1 MEIFKEIDSLKQ
13 RLQQL
18 RSQSKSIGFVPT
30 MGALHQGHISLVE
43 QANKDND
50 ITVVSIFVNPTQ
62 FNNKED
68 LEKYPRDPD
77 ADFALLEKNS
87 CDIVFAP
94 SVEEMYPEPDTRVF
108 SLGKVA
114 EVMEGKYRPGHFNG
128 VCQVVSKLLAIV
140 EPDRAYFG
148 QKDYQ
153 QIAVV
158 KAMVRKYMPDFEG
171 EIVSC
176 PIKREADGLALS
188 SRNVHLSPEQRQSAL
203 LISKTLFE
211 AKKMSDN
218 GASQK
223 QIREFIK
230 QNIATDANLC
240 LEYVEIADRDTLLPI
255 PGEEPKNAVIC
266 ITVYDGKTRLIDN
279 ILL

>member
-13 RLQQL
+13 RLQKL
-18 RSQSKSIGFVPT
+18 RSQSKTVGFVPT
-30 MGALHQGHISLVE
+30 MGALHQGHMSLVE
-43 QANKDND
+43 QANQDND

>member
-13 RLQQL
+13 RLQKL
-18 RSQSKSIGFVPT
+18 RSQSKTVGFVPT
-30 MGALHQGHISLVE
+30 MGALHQGHMSLVE

-176 PIKREADGLALS
+176 PIKRETDGLALS
-188 SRNVHLSPEQRQSAL
+188 SRNVHLSPEQRKSAL

-211 AKKMSDN
+211 AKEMADN

-223 QIREFIK
+223 QIRDFIK

-255 PGEEPKNAVIC
+255 PGDKPKNAVIC

>member
-1 MEIFKEIDSLKQ
+1 MEIFKEIEPLRQ
-13 RLQQL
+13 RLAKL
-18 RSQSKSIGFVPT
+18 RSQDKTVGFVPT
-30 MGALHQGHISLVE
+30 MGALHAGHISLVE
-43 QANKDND
+43 RANKEND

-94 SVEEMYPEPDTRVF
+94 TVEEMYPEPDTRVF
-108 SLGKVA
+108 SLGPVA

-128 VCQVVSKLLAIV
+128 VCQVVSRLLNIV

-158 KAMVRKYMPDFEG
+158 KAMVRKYMPNFVG

-176 PIKREADGLALS
+176 PIKRETDGLALS
-188 SRNVHLSPEQRQSAL
+188 SRNVHLSDDQRKSAL
-203 LISKTLFE
+203 LISKTLFA
-211 AKKMSDN
+211 AKEKADA
-218 GASQK
+218 GATQK
-223 QIREFIK
+223 QIRDFIK

-240 LEYVEIADRDTLLPI
+240 LEYVEIADKDTLQPI
-255 PGEEPKNAVIC
+255 AGEYPKNAVIC

>member
-1 MEIFKEIDSLKQ
+1 MEIYKETDLLKQ
-13 RLQQL
+13 RLQKL
-18 RSQSKSIGFVPT
+18 RAQSKSIGFVPT

-43 QANKDND
+43 RAAKEND

-94 SVEEMYPEPDTRVF
+94 TVEEMYPTPDTRVF
-108 SLGKVA
+108 SLGSVA

-128 VCQVVSKLLAIV
+128 VCQVVSRLFNIV

-153 QIAVV
+153 QIAVI
-158 KAMVRKYMPDFEG
+158 KAMVRKYMPGFKG

-176 PIKREADGLALS
+176 PIKRESDGLALS
-188 SRNVHLSPEQRQSAL
+188 SRNVHLSPEQRKSAL

-211 AKKMSDN
+211 AKKMADSK
-218 GASQK
+218 ATQK
-223 QIREFIK
+223 QITDFIK
-230 QNIATDANLC
+230 RSIASDANLC
-240 LEYVEIADRDTLLPI
+240 LEYVEIADKETLLPI
-255 PGEEPKNAVIC
+255 ADEYPKNAVIC

>member
-1 MEIFKEIDSLKQ
+1 MEIFKEIAPLRQ
-13 RLQQL
+13 RLSKL
-18 RSQSKSIGFVPT
+18 RSQDKTIGFVPT
-30 MGALHQGHISLVE
+30 MGALHAGHISLVE
-43 QANKDND
+43 RANKEND

-108 SLGKVA
+108 SLGSVA

-128 VCQVVSKLLAIV
+128 VCQVVSKLLSIV
-140 EPDRAYFG
+140 EPDHAYFG

-158 KAMVRKYMPDFEG
+158 KAMVRKYMPNFEG

-176 PIKREADGLALS
+176 PIKRESDGLALS
-188 SRNVHLSPEQRQSAL
+188 SRNVHLNPEQRKSAL
-203 LISKTLFE
+203 LISKTLFA
-211 AKKMSDN
+211 AKEKADS
-218 GASQK
+218 GATQK
-223 QIREFIK
+223 QIRDFIK

-240 LEYVEIADRDTLLPI
+240 LEYVEIADKDTLQPI
-255 PGEEPKNAVIC
+255 AGEYPKNAVIC

>member
-1 MEIFKEIDSLKQ
+1 MEIYKETDLLKQ
-13 RLQQL
+13 RLQKL
-18 RSQSKSIGFVPT
+18 RAQSKSIGFVPT

-43 QANKDND
+43 RAAKEND

-94 SVEEMYPEPDTRVF
+94 TVEEMYPTPDTRVF
-108 SLGKVA
+108 SLGSVA

-128 VCQVVSKLLAIV
+128 VCQVVSRLFNIV

-153 QIAVV
+153 QIAVI
-158 KAMVRKYMPDFEG
+158 KAMVRKYMPGFKG

-176 PIKREADGLALS
+176 PIKRESDGLALS
-188 SRNVHLSPEQRQSAL
+188 SRNVHLSPEQRKSAL

-211 AKKMSDN
+211 AKKMADSK
-218 GASQK
+218 ATQK
-223 QIREFIK
+223 QITDFIK
-230 QNIATDANLC
+230 RSIASDANLC
-240 LEYVEIADRDTLLPI
+240 LEYVEIADKETLLSI
-255 PGEEPKNAVIC
+255 ADEYPKNAVIC
-266 ITVYDGKTRLIDN
+266 ITV
-279 ILL
+279 

>member
-1 MEIFKEIDSLKQ
+1 MEIYKETDLLKQ
-13 RLQQL
+13 RLQKL

-43 QANKDND
+43 RAAKEND

-94 SVEEMYPEPDTRVF
+94 TVEEMYPTPDTRVF
-108 SLGKVA
+108 SLGSVA

-128 VCQVVSKLLAIV
+128 VCQVVSRLFNIV

-153 QIAVV
+153 QIAVI
-158 KAMVRKYMPDFEG
+158 KAMVRKYMPGFKG

-176 PIKREADGLALS
+176 QIKREADGLALS

-211 AKKMSDN
+211 AKNMADN
-218 GASQK
+218 KATQK
-223 QIREFIK
+223 QITDFIK
-230 QNIATDANLC
+230 QSIASDANLC
-240 LEYVEIADRDTLLPI
+240 LEYVEIADKDTLLPI
-255 PGEEPKNAVIC
+255 ANEYPKNAVIC

>member
-1 MEIFKEIDSLKQ
+1 MEIYKETDLLKQ
-13 RLQQL
+13 RLQKL
-18 RSQSKSIGFVPT
+18 RAQSKSIGFVPT

-43 QANKDND
+43 RAAKEND

-94 SVEEMYPEPDTRVF
+94 TVDEMYPTPDTRVF
-108 SLGKVA
+108 SLGSVA

-128 VCQVVSKLLAIV
+128 VCQVVSRLFNIV

-153 QIAVV
+153 QIAVI
-158 KAMVRKYMPDFEG
+158 KAMVRKYMPTFKG

-176 PIKREADGLALS
+176 PIKRESDGLALS
-188 SRNVHLSPEQRQSAL
+188 GRNVHLSPEQRQSAL

-211 AKKMSDN
+211 AKKMADN
-218 GASQK
+218 KATQK
-223 QIREFIK
+223 QITDFIK
-230 QNIATDANLC
+230 RSIASDANLC
-240 LEYVEIADRDTLLPI
+240 LEYVEIADKDTLQPI
-255 PGEEPKNAVIC
+255 ANEYPKNAVIC

>member
-1 MEIFKEIDSLKQ
+1 MEIYKETDLLKQ
-13 RLQQL
+13 RLQKL
-18 RSQSKSIGFVPT
+18 RAQSKSIGFVPT

-43 QANKDND
+43 RAAKEND

-94 SVEEMYPEPDTRVF
+94 TVDEMYPTPDTRVF
-108 SLGKVA
+108 SLGSVA
-114 EVMEGKYRPGHFNG
+114 EVMEGKYRPGHFNR
-128 VCQVVSKLLAIV
+128 VCQVVSRLFNIV

-153 QIAVV
+153 QIAVI
-158 KAMVRKYMPDFEG
+158 KAMVRKYMPTFKG

-176 PIKREADGLALS
+176 PIKRESDGLALS
-188 SRNVHLSPEQRQSAL
+188 SRNVHLSPEQRKSAL

-211 AKKMSDN
+211 AKKMADN
-218 GASQK
+218 KATQK
-223 QIREFIK
+223 QITDFIK
-230 QNIATDANLC
+230 RSIASDANLC
-240 LEYVEIADRDTLLPI
+240 LEYVEIADKETLQPI
-255 PGEEPKNAVIC
+255 ATEYPKNAVIC

>member
-1 MEIFKEIDSLKQ
+1 MEIYKETDLLKQ
-13 RLQQL
+13 RLQKL
-18 RSQSKSIGFVPT
+18 RAQSKSIGFVPT

-43 QANKDND
+43 RAAKEND

-94 SVEEMYPEPDTRVF
+94 TVEEMYPTPDTRVF
-108 SLGKVA
+108 SLGSVA

-128 VCQVVSKLLAIV
+128 VCQVVSRLFNIV

-153 QIAVV
+153 QIAVI
-158 KAMVRKYMPDFEG
+158 KAMVRTYMPGFKG

-176 PIKREADGLALS
+176 PIKRESDGLALS
-188 SRNVHLSPEQRQSAL
+188 SRNVHLSPEQRKSAL

-211 AKKMSDN
+211 AKKMADSK
-218 GASQK
+218 ATQK
-223 QIREFIK
+223 QITDFIK
-230 QNIATDANLC
+230 RSIASDANLC
-240 LEYVEIADRDTLLPI
+240 LEYVEIADKETLLPI
-255 PGEEPKNAVIC
+255 ADEYPKNAVIC

>member
-13 RLQQL
+13 RLQKL
-18 RSQSKSIGFVPT
+18 RSQSKTVGFVPT
-30 MGALHQGHISLVE
+30 MGALHQGHMSLVE

-62 FNNKED
+62 FNNNED

-211 AKKMSDN
+211 AKKMSDK

-240 LEYVEIADRDTLLPI
+240 LEYVEIADSDTLLPI
-255 PGEEPKNAVIC
+255 PGDKPKNAVIC

>member
-1 MEIFKEIDSLKQ
+1 MEIYKETSLLKQ
-13 RLQQL
+13 RLQKL

-43 QANKDND
+43 RAAKEND

-94 SVEEMYPEPDTRVF
+94 TVDEMYPTPDTRVF
-108 SLGKVA
+108 SLGSVA

-128 VCQVVSKLLAIV
+128 VCQVVSRLFNIV
-140 EPDRAYFG
+140 EPNRAYFG

-153 QIAVV
+153 QIAVI
-158 KAMVRKYMPDFEG
+158 KAMVRKYMPTFKG

-176 PIKREADGLALS
+176 PIKRESDGLALS

-211 AKKMSDN
+211 AKKMADN
-218 GASQK
+218 KATQK
-223 QIREFIK
+223 QITDFIK
-230 QNIATDANLC
+230 RSIASDTNLC
-240 LEYVEIADRDTLLPI
+240 LEYVEIADKDTLQPI
-255 PGEEPKNAVIC
+255 ANEYPKNAVIC

>member
-13 RLQQL
+13 RLQKL
-18 RSQSKSIGFVPT
+18 RSQSKTVGFVPT
-30 MGALHQGHISLVE
+30 MGALHQGHMSLVE

-148 QKDYQ
+148 QKDY
-153 QIAVV
+153 
-158 KAMVRKYMPDFEG
+158 RT
-171 EIVSC
+171 VS
-176 PIKREADGLALS
+176 RFS
-188 SRNVHLSPEQRQSAL
+188 STTSA
-203 LISKTLFE
+203 
-211 AKKMSDN
+211 
-218 GASQK
+218 
-223 QIREFIK
+223 
-230 QNIATDANLC
+230 
-240 LEYVEIADRDTLLPI
+240 
-255 PGEEPKNAVIC
+255 
-266 ITVYDGKTRLIDN
+266 
-279 ILL
+279 

>member
-1 MEIFKEIDSLKQ
+1 MEIFKEIDALKQ
-13 RLQQL
+13 RLQKL
-18 RSQSKSIGFVPT
+18 RSQSKTIGFVPT

-43 QANKDND
+43 QAAKDND

-94 SVEEMYPEPDTRVF
+94 TVEEMYPEPDTRVF

-128 VCQVVSKLLAIV
+128 VCQVVSKLLNIV
-140 EPDRAYFG
+140 NPDRAYFG

-158 KAMVRKYMPDFEG
+158 KALVRKYMPDFEG

-176 PIKREADGLALS
+176 PIKRESDGLALS
-188 SRNVHLSPEQRQSAL
+188 SRNVNLSPEQRQSAL

-211 AKKMSDN
+211 AKRMADDN
-218 GASQK
+218 ATQK
-223 QIREFIK
+223 QIRDFIK
-230 QNIATDANLC
+230 KNIATDANLC
-240 LEYVEIADRDTLLPI
+240 LEYVEIADKETLQPI
-255 PGEEPKNAVIC
+255 DGEYPKNAVIC

>member
-1 MEIFKEIDSLKQ
+1 MEIYKETDLLKQ
-13 RLQQL
+13 RLQKL
-18 RSQSKSIGFVPT
+18 RAQSKSIGFFPT

-43 QANKDND
+43 RAAKEND

-94 SVEEMYPEPDTRVF
+94 TVDEMYPTPDTRVF
-108 SLGKVA
+108 SLGSVA

-128 VCQVVSKLLAIV
+128 VCQVVSRLFNIV

-153 QIAVV
+153 QIAVI
-158 KAMVRKYMPDFEG
+158 KAMVRKYMPTFKG

-176 PIKREADGLALS
+176 PIKRESDGLALS

-211 AKKMSDN
+211 AKKMADN
-218 GASQK
+218 KATQK
-223 QIREFIK
+223 QITDFIK
-230 QNIATDANLC
+230 RSIASDANLC
-240 LEYVEIADRDTLLPI
+240 LEYVEIADKETLLPI
-255 PGEEPKNAVIC
+255 ADEYPKNAVIC

>member
-1 MEIFKEIDSLKQ
+1 
-13 RLQQL
+13 
-18 RSQSKSIGFVPT
+18 
-30 MGALHQGHISLVE
+30 MGALHQGHMSLVE

-188 SRNVHLSPEQRQSAL
+188 SRNVHLSPEQRKSAL

-211 AKKMSDN
+211 AKEMADN

-223 QIREFIK
+223 QIRDFIK

-255 PGEEPKNAVIC
+255 PGDKPKNAVIC

>member
-1 MEIFKEIDSLKQ
+1 MEIYKETDLLKQ
-13 RLQQL
+13 RLQKL
-18 RSQSKSIGFVPT
+18 RAQSKSIGFVPT

-43 QANKDND
+43 RAAKEND

-94 SVEEMYPEPDTRVF
+94 TVDEMYPTPDTRVF
-108 SLGKVA
+108 SLGSVA

-128 VCQVVSKLLAIV
+128 VCQVVSRLFNIV

-153 QIAVV
+153 QIAVI
-158 KAMVRKYMPDFEG
+158 KAMVRKYMPTFKG

-176 PIKREADGLALS
+176 PIKRESDGLALS
-188 SRNVHLSPEQRQSAL
+188 SRNVHLSPEQRKSAL

-211 AKKMSDN
+211 AKKMADN
-218 GASQK
+218 KATQK
-223 QIREFIK
+223 QITDFIK
-230 QNIATDANLC
+230 RSIASDANLC
-240 LEYVEIADRDTLLPI
+240 LEYVEIADKETLQPI
-255 PGEEPKNAVIC
+255 ANEYPKNAVIC

>member
-1 MEIFKEIDSLKQ
+1 MEIYKETDLLKQ
-13 RLQQL
+13 RLQKL
-18 RSQSKSIGFVPT
+18 RAQSKSIGFVPT

-43 QANKDND
+43 RAAKEND

-94 SVEEMYPEPDTRVF
+94 TVEEMYPTPDTRVF
-108 SLGKVA
+108 SLGSVA

-128 VCQVVSKLLAIV
+128 VCQVVSRLFNIV

-153 QIAVV
+153 QIAVI
-158 KAMVRKYMPDFEG
+158 KAMVRKYMPGFKG

-176 PIKREADGLALS
+176 PIKRESDGLALS
-188 SRNVHLSPEQRQSAL
+188 SRNVHLSPEQRKSAL

-211 AKKMSDN
+211 AKKMADN
-218 GASQK
+218 KATQK
-223 QIREFIK
+223 QITDFIK
-230 QNIATDANLC
+230 RSIASDANLC
-240 LEYVEIADRDTLLPI
+240 LEYVEIADKETLLPI
-255 PGEEPKNAVIC
+255 ADEYPKNAVIC

>member
-1 MEIFKEIDSLKQ
+1 MEIYKETDLLKQ
-13 RLQQL
+13 RLQKL
-18 RSQSKSIGFVPT
+18 RAQSKSIGFVPT

-43 QANKDND
+43 RAAKEND

-94 SVEEMYPEPDTRVF
+94 TVEEMYPTPDTRVF
-108 SLGKVA
+108 SLGSVA

-128 VCQVVSKLLAIV
+128 VCQVVSRLFNIV

-148 QKDYQ
+148 QKDQ
-153 QIAVV
+153 QIAVI
-158 KAMVRKYMPDFEG
+158 KAMVRKYMPGFKG

-176 PIKREADGLALS
+176 PIKRESDGLALS
-188 SRNVHLSPEQRQSAL
+188 SRNVHLSPEQRKSAL

-211 AKKMSDN
+211 AKKMADSK
-218 GASQK
+218 ATQK
-223 QIREFIK
+223 QITDFIK
-230 QNIATDANLC
+230 RSIASDANLC
-240 LEYVEIADRDTLLPI
+240 LEYVEIADKETLLSI
-255 PGEEPKNAVIC
+255 ADEYPKNAVIC

>member
-1 MEIFKEIDSLKQ
+1 MEIFKEIAPLRQ
-13 RLQQL
+13 RLSKL
-18 RSQSKSIGFVPT
+18 RSQAKTIGFVPT
-30 MGALHQGHISLVE
+30 MGALHAGHISLVE
-43 QANKDND
+43 RANKEND

-108 SLGKVA
+108 SLGSVA

-128 VCQVVSKLLAIV
+128 VCQVVSKLLSIV
-140 EPDRAYFG
+140 EPDHAYFG

-158 KAMVRKYMPDFEG
+158 KAMVRKYMPNFEG

-188 SRNVHLSPEQRQSAL
+188 SRNVHLNPEQRKSAL
-203 LISKTLFE
+203 LISKTLFA
-211 AKKMSDN
+211 AKEKADN
-218 GASQK
+218 GATQK
-223 QIREFIK
+223 QIRDFIK
-230 QNIATDANLC
+230 QNISTDANLC
-240 LEYVEIADRDTLLPI
+240 LEYVEIADKDTLQPI
-255 PGEEPKNAVIC
+255 AGDYPKNAVIC

>member
-13 RLQQL
+13 RLQKL
-18 RSQSKSIGFVPT
+18 RSQSKTVGFVPT
-30 MGALHQGHISLVE
+30 MGALHQGHMSLVE

-211 AKKMSDN
+211 AKKMSDK

-240 LEYVEIADRDTLLPI
+240 LEYVEIADSDTLLPI
-255 PGEEPKNAVIC
+255 PGDKPKNAVIC